1 MVNAAE
7 TFISPGKQGAGAP
20 EVSHHKQP
28 EAAAGIIAKVEEIPR
43 RSGSA
48 EHGFDGL
55 GIVVVDVENN
65 GTPIRLI
72 EAAPAPKPGDIFFYD
87 DMLARVANEYDTKFS
102 SI

>member
-7 TFISPGKQGAGAP
+7 TFISPGKQGEGEP

-28 EAAAGIIAKVEEIPR
+28 EATAGVIAKIDEIPR
-43 RSGSA
+43 RTGAA

-55 GIVVVDVENN
+55 GVVVVYAENN
-65 GTPIRLI
+65 GTRFAWSRPPL
-72 EAAPAPKPGDIFFYD
+72 APQPGDTFYSN
-87 DMLARVANEYDTKFS
+87 DMPTRMANEYDTKFS